1 MTKDPIRPSEALPL
15 GADAS
20 AELQPLF
27 GDPTND
33 WAALY
38 EIADVIRKALRDPE
52 FVRLANEPD
61 TDKSSRVEG
70 EDTPESAH
78 MRCVSEEAINAVLN
92 RIKIRSIKFGSRR
105 SHQSFGPHLPRRL
118 REISRMH
125 RRRQR
130 LPASCLLVSG
140 SVDQV
145 AIEPGSLR
153 GDEPRPASLC
163 GRLETSQPET
173 W

>member
-1 MTKDPIRPSEALPL
+1 MTKDPMRLSEAPPP
-15 GADAS
+15 GAKAS
-20 AELQPLF
+20 ARLQPIF
-27 GDPTND
+27 GDPAND
-33 WAALY
+33 GAALY

-52 FVRLANEPD
+52 FMRLANEPD

-92 RIKIRSIKFGSRR
+92 RIKIRSIKFESRR
-105 SHQSFGPHLPRRL
+105 AHRGFGPHLPRRL
-118 REISRMH
+118 RDSSRMH

-140 SVDQV
+140 SVDQP
-145 AIEPGSLR
+145 AIEPGSIR

-173 W
+173 R